1 MLRLLRTT
9 DDWRTRKSAE
19 WLAARMG
26 QRGHDVTVLH
36 GEMTIE
42 DRARTIQ
49 QFKDSVYKVLIT
61 TNVCARG
68 IDVSQVSVVINYDP
82 PVTYTDNPQPDYETY
97 IHRIGR
103 TGRFGKAGIAIN
115 LVSDDF
121 SMSVIQRIGEYFGVA
136 IEPLDARDMDQL
148 EAIDKNKF

>member
-1 MLRLLRTT
+1 
-9 DDWRTRKSAE
+9 
-19 WLAARMG
+19 MG

-68 IDVSQVSVVINYDP
+68 IC
-82 PVTYTDNPQPDYETY
+82 
-97 IHRIGR
+97 
-103 TGRFGKAGIAIN
+103 F
-115 LVSDDF
+115 VSDSLF
-121 SMSVIQRIGEYFGVA
+121 MILVGTTHFAFVNSMLKLHFELTVV
-136 IEPLDARDMDQL
+136 P
-148 EAIDKNKF
+148 